1 MLCFIISVEC
11 RYLEIPEA
19 LEPSLVVLMTVLKSP
34 GTMTFV
40 TSHRKEKM
48 LWRKVIIVHDVNVGS
63 V

>member
-1 MLCFIISVEC
+1 MEC